1 MGIHKGEDFA
11 RRDIY
16 IDYDFEEVTYRWD
29 HLARKCYVKFYG
41 KPEHPQP
48 VPHDNRLH
56 NDALRFGR
64 EISREE
70 YERGFPR
77 G

>member
-11 RRDIY
+11 QRDIY

-29 HLARKCYVKFYG
+29 HKLKNVYVRFYG
-41 KPEHPQP
+41 KPEKIEPIPQ
-48 VPHDNRLH
+48 DNRLF
-56 NDALRFGR
+56 NDALLYGC
-64 EISREE
+64 EITREE
-70 YERGFPR
+70 YERGFAR